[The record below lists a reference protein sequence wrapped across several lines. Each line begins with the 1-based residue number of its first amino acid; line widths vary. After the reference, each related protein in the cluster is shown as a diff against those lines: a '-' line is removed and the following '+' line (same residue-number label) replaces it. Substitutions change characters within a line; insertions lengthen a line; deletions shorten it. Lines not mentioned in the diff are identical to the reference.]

1 MIRTDRSFSD
11 TVAGAVREAEKG
23 STAEIVVVAAARSG
37 SYVDVALGAGGIAAL
52 AALLVAL
59 FAPVTFHPAAVA
71 VEVPL
76 AFGLVAWLVHRT
88 PALLGVLA
96 PRARM
101 RSQVERAAAAHFLA
115 EAVHGTKGRTGLL
128 VYVSLLEGRVALIPD
143 LGLEAKVPA
152 QVWAALRFSGSD
164 GRTCKSVDDLVAGI
178 RTIGELLRARAPG
191 TDVDGNEIPDAPRI
205 VP

>member
-1 MIRTDRSFSD
+1 MIRTDRSFSE
-11 TVAGAVREAEKG
+11 TVARAVRDAEKG
-23 STAEIVVVAAARSG
+23 SAAEIVVVAAARSG
-37 SYVDVALGAGGIAAL
+37 SYVDVALAAGGIAAL

-76 AFGLVAWLVHRT
+76 AFGIVAWLVHRT

-128 VYVSLLEGRVALIPD
+128 VYVSLLEGRVVLIPD

-152 QVWAALRFSGSD
+152 QVWTAFRFGGAD
-164 GRTCKSVDDLVAGI
+164 GRTCRSVEELTAGL
-178 RTIGELLRARAPG
+178 RAIGDLLRSRAPG
-191 TDVDGNEIPDAPRI
+191 ADVDGNEIPDAPRI